1 MESPD
6 GEARQ
11 QNHQL
16 EKKRLNRA
24 PSPARPFLKD
34 VHSRASKAPAIT
46 PKSPKLSNKQ
56 QAPSA
61 GLLHTQN
68 RLSRRSVY
76 GAKEKPAPAKSL
88 SKSTVTK
95 KAAKTA
101 QHGLAEPKTTSKRA
115 EPGPL
120 IAKSKKGKIALAH
133 GSFSFGS
140 PVRVPTGSALGRVS
154 HTDSSSD
161 LSDCLSEP
169 LSDEQKQ
176 AQAASSDAESGSG
189 SSDREQLRVA
199 SPFEPTESAHAP
211 LPVKDLYPAKERQCR
226 GLFADGQ
233 TGSDE
238 LAERCKA
245 GFRPGGIGD
254 APGQRKAL
262 NDQEL
267 LREIEDLRSENDYL
281 KDELEELR
289 AEMEEVRDSYLEEE
303 AYQLQELRRELDR
316 ANKNCRILQYRLR
329 KSEQKSLRVAQTG
342 QVDGELLRSLE
353 QDLKVAKDVS
363 VRLHNELESVEDKRS
378 RAEDEN
384 ELLRQKLIEVEISKQ
399 ALHNELERAKES
411 SQKRRG
417 GRETFKERKSSSQED
432 SADLRCQLQFAK
444 EESALMRK
452 KMAKLGREKEELE
465 QELQKYKSLYGD
477 VESPLLAGESGGGP
491 HSTREAELRL
501 RLKLVEEEANI
512 LGRKIVELEVENRGL
527 RAENE
532 DIRSQYERDFPGR
545 EPLSSLPTS
554 PFGDGLES
562 GSELRRHLQF
572 VEEEAELLRRSIAEI
587 EDRNKQLTSELN
599 RFKLGPGPDSEGA
612 PRAGAGA
619 GSDVGTG
626 LLQDELKAA
635 RLQIDELSGKVLKL
649 QYENRVLLST
659 VQRCDLASQ
668 RGPSRGPDDDEE
680 PTQLPGPQPKREGPV
695 GGESDSDDPFE
706 RTSGIGSGKPSD
718 TAGGGAGAGA
728 EALVGVWR
736 QAERLGRMVERL
748 AGDTDS
754 AMLLMGAEAQQ
765 GESDSKLSRPALD
778 AICTRMKTFRAEL
791 HVFMEKVEHLREQP
805 DDLSPMAHLTESSSF
820 LSGVTSMSRDSPLGT
835 LGRDLIT
842 DFQSDLRDELE
853 WRIGHERAS
862 EPGTQSGPWGA
873 RQSRGA
879 HGRSN
884 YCRPKYLIVEQRD
897 TPVLEVSEVP
907 EQSELEQRL
916 QPDPGYCSSTTQ
928 KEEAEKECRK
938 AQPWLSSQEQAW
950 AQERALLQQE
960 LRLLRHNMAAVYVKL
975 RWLLVNWRLG
985 RRSESTVEDAP
996 SEPETLDSV
1005 PELSRLMEQVEGV
1018 MEREDQPSVQPG
1030 AGGSPEPGLSPQ
1042 ATELLQHQKQAG
1054 ENRRVLH
1061 ALRMLL
1067 EEFRSELRDEE
1078 HRRSQLQQAYA
1089 NEKASWEVQWA
1100 ELRCQ
1105 IPQRDECSAEVAA
1118 TGDTDPRVALSHER
1132 EEHRRLLAESHSTSL
1147 DLLWRLQHSEKRWSR
1162 ERAELLEHFDRERQ
1176 DWDWHMRDVHRKQR
1190 ELNLRRA
1197 DVPSSDAKDG
1207 SPRVFSPQG
1216 SPRTPRSPRSPRVTG
1231 LAPSATWPNSDGD
1244 APLEERAGSRQ
1255 RGTESL
1261 FLDALSLDPL
1271 GESEVPLAS
1280 RLDGEKR
1287 FPCLNKNLNE
1297 ISERKGLAVYHEEET
1312 GGGNLLRAKS
1322 VCSMSEFQRLMDSS
1336 PFLPDRSTR
1345 GDAGTDDVTPPLSP
1359 DDLKYIEEYNSKGW
1373 DSPSHGGA
1381 TSGTP
1386 APEHIPDTFQPSS
1399 WFLTTSATLTTSTL
1413 SGPEHCQRQP
1423 PRGAP
1428 GPERYGVRVLHSPP
1442 LSCKLDGSVAPP
1454 VGERPCAGP
1463 EDVYGRWQ
1471 HRELLEGG
1479 LRPSERPVCST
1490 VGFASSLELE
1500 LSRNLSDDMKE
1511 VAFSVRNAMLS
1522 SPVERHL
1529 KDTACQ
1535 TNGFTTRGTQ
1545 TTQTISVGLQT
1556 EALRNLTSSPHRC
1569 LTPKGGSTPI
1579 SSPSRSLRKVQ
1590 YSPAVQS
1597 KFERPC
1603 CSPKYGS
1610 PKLQR
1615 KPLSCKAEQPAS
1627 RVATPSAPQKG
1638 CSESAWARSTTTR
1651 DSPVHTTINDGLSSL
1666 FSIIDHTPVVNDT
1679 TPKFT
1684 KSPSR
1689 SRPADPGSAESRS
1702 PGLGVL
1708 QDLLKCTRGRSPS
1721 PVQLIVEAQDDRT
1734 PEVISIRQDLSA
1746 PPGYGL
1752 AENAARLLNKKL
1764 MEQALKEDKRPAAGS
1779 QTGLSRDGD
1788 KGPLG
1793 PVELPCS
1800 PVAPPLDSHFLR
1812 PARPANR
1819 RPPSRWAARSPS
1831 TSPRRPRTAERRF
1844 CFLLPESLCL

>member
-1 MESPD
+1 MESTD

-16 EKKRLNRA
+16 EKRRLNRA

-34 VHSRASKAPAIT
+34 VHCRASKAPAIT
-46 PKSPKLSNKQ
+46 PKSPKLPYKQ
-56 QAPSA
+56 QTPSA
-61 GLLHTQN
+61 GLPHAQN
-68 RLSRRSVY
+68 RLSRRNVS

-101 QHGLAEPKTTSKRA
+101 QRGPAEPKTTNKQA

-120 IAKSKKGKIALAH
+120 FAKSKKGKIALAH
-133 GSFSFGS
+133 GSFGLGS

-199 SPFEPTESAHAP
+199 SPFEMSESGHAP
-211 LPVKDLYPAKERQCR
+211 LLVKELYAAKERPCR
-226 GLFADGQ
+226 GLFAEGQ

-245 GFRPGGIGD
+245 GFRTGGIGD
-254 APGQRKAL
+254 APGERKAQ

-289 AEMEEVRDSYLEEE
+289 AEMEEVRDSYMEEE

-417 GRETFKERKSSSQED
+417 GRESFKERKSSSQED

-444 EESALMRK
+444 EESTLMRK

-477 VESPLLAGESGGGP
+477 VESPLLVGESGGGP
-491 HSTREAELRL
+491 HSTREAELKL

-612 PRAGAGA
+612 PRAPAH
-619 GSDVGTG
+619 DVGTG
-626 LLQDELKAA
+626 HLQDELKAA

-668 RGPSRGPDDDEE
+668 RGPPRGPDDDEE
-680 PTQLPGPQPKREGPV
+680 PAQLPGPQPKREGPV

-718 TAGGGAGAGA
+718 TAGGGAGVGP

-754 AMLLMGAEAQQ
+754 AMLLMGAEVQQ

-778 AICTRMKTFRAEL
+778 AICSRMRTFRAEL

-842 DFQSDLRDELE
+842 DFQ
-853 WRIGHERAS
+853 
-862 EPGTQSGPWGA
+862 
-873 RQSRGA
+873 
-879 HGRSN
+879 
-884 YCRPKYLIVEQRD
+884 QRD

-907 EQSELEQRL
+907 EQPELEQRL
-916 QPDPGYCSSTTQ
+916 QPDPGCCSSTAQ
-928 KEEAEKECRK
+928 KEEEEKECRK
-938 AQPWLSSQEQAW
+938 AEPWLSTQEQAW

-985 RRSESTVEDAP
+985 RRSESAVEDAP

-1018 MEREDQPSVQPG
+1018 MDREDQPSLQPG
-1030 AGGSPEPGLSPQ
+1030 TEGTPEPGLSPQ

-1078 HRRSQLQQAYA
+1078 QRRSQLQQAYA

-1105 IPQRDECSAEVAA
+1105 IPQRDECSAEVTT
-1118 TGDTDPRVALSHER
+1118 TGDTDPRVALSRER

-1162 ERAELLEHFDRERQ
+1162 ERAELLECFDRDRQ

-1197 DVPSSDAKDG
+1197 DVPSSEAKDG

-1231 LAPSATWPNSDGD
+1231 PAPSAARPNPESD
-1244 APLEERAGSRQ
+1244 APL
-1255 RGTESL
+1255 ESL
-1261 FLDALSLDPL
+1261 FLDTLSLDPL
-1271 GESEVPLAS
+1271 GETEVPLAS

-1287 FPCLNKNLNE
+1287 FPCINKNLNE

-1386 APEHIPDTFQPSS
+1386 APEHMPDTFQPSS

-1423 PRGAP
+1423 PWGAP

-1454 VGERPCAGP
+1454 VGERPCPGP

-1471 HRELLEGG
+1471 HRDLLEGG
-1479 LRPSERPVCST
+1479 LRPPERSVCST

-1556 EALRNLTSSPHRC
+1556 EALRNLTSSPLRC

-1590 YSPAVQS
+1590 YSPAVQG

-1627 RVATPSAPQKG
+1627 RVATPSTPQKG

-1666 FSIIDHTPVVNDT
+1666 FSIIDHTPAVNDT

-1689 SRPADPGSAESRS
+1689 SRPADPGSAECRS
-1702 PGLGVL
+1702 PSLGVL
-1708 QDLLKCTRGRSPS
+1708 QDLLKSTRGRSPS
-1721 PVQLIVEAQDDRT
+1721 PVQLIVEAQGDRT

-1764 MEQALKEDKRPAAGS
+1764 MEQALKEDKRPASGS
-1779 QTGLSRDGD
+1779 QMGLSRDGD

-1831 TSPRRPRTAERRF
+1831 TSPRRSRTAERRF
-1844 CFLLPESLCL
+1844 CFPLSESEEAAEELNGS